1 MFRPVWYA
9 LMLAAIAC
17 GLVVTRP
24 RSAAA
29 AASPDASA
37 PAAAE
42 VLTLP
47 EAARLLRV
55 PPDEIARLA
64 GAGCLPGRRLGA
76 QWRFRRTAL
85 LAWLAQPE
93 TPNECTTAAGLT
105 SDTPAS
111 PAAPSAPP
119 PPVSAP
125 PPPASASDPPLP
137 PAQLARQT
145 GRGAGGPVAQATPA
159 SPPQPPTVGEKPDLG
174 TAEDIALRGQ
184 RVLLKPRELTLELGL
199 FYTRSTRQ
207 DIRILQAGD
216 AIAPT
221 LIDLEQDL
229 FTATYTARL
238 GLFKQTQAFASYAL
252 VYQTNTLALPAM
264 GRAAAE
270 EHSSRL
276 DSGDLTLGVRHTLFR
291 EGVHTPEVI
300 LSLEGRLPTG
310 RSSFGVGG
318 GVALVKTFDP
328 MVLFGNVT
336 YLRTFSREFADVT
349 RLQPQGALS
358 ASVGYALALN
368 DTLSLS
374 ASVAG
379 TFTSDTT
386 FTQAMLRARKRFS
399 LQLGLTALLKEGLP
413 IEPTVSFD
421 LNGPGDTVTLGVSL
435 PYTFGL

>member
-1 MFRPVWYA
+1 MFRPVWYV

-37 PAAAE
+37 PAVAE

-47 EAARLLRV
+47 EAAHLLRV

-64 GAGCLPGRRLGA
+64 GAGCLPGRRLGT

-93 TPNECTTAAGLT
+93 TPNECTPAAGLT

-111 PAAPSAPP
+111 PAAPST
-119 PPVSAP
+119 P
-125 PPPASASDPPLP
+125 PPPASASGSPLP
-137 PAQLARQT
+137 PSQLARQT
-145 GRGAGGPVAQATPA
+145 GRGAGGTVAQATPA

-174 TAEDIALRGQ
+174 TAEEVALRGQ

-207 DIRILQAGD
+207 DIRLLQAGD

-229 FTATYTARL
+229 FTSTYTARL
-238 GLFKQTQAFASYAL
+238 GLFKQAQAFASYAL
-252 VYQTNTLALPAM
+252 VYQTNTLALPAL

-270 EHSSRL
+270 EHRSRL

-349 RLQPQGALS
+349 RLQPEGTLS
-358 ASVGYALALN
+358 ASLGYALALN

-379 TFTSDTT
+379 TFTAETT
-386 FTQAMLRARKRFS
+386 FAQAMLRARKRFS